1 MLGFFGDI
9 FMGFDFRKERKIR
22 REYLKYYK
30 NKFLDILKEL
40 FKFFDQFIEWL
51 FQLFIF
57 LINWEIQLEDE
68 SLNVLNG

>member
-40 FKFFDQFIEWL
+40 FEFFD
-51 FQLFIF
+51 
-57 LINWEIQLEDE
+57 
-68 SLNVLNG
+68 